1 MGESQLKRLKASL
14 RTAGITGPQKSKKPS
29 VRAKQQQAAAAGSS
43 TKRLDRNVALQSI
56 REEFNPFEIKTT
68 REKHSISGRGQI
80 KGAKGRPGLS
90 KQIGEEN
97 RKRTLLVEMQ
107 RKHKAGGIVDRRFG
121 ENDPTMTPEEKMLER
136 FTKEKQKRARGGG
149 GGGIF
154 NLDDGDEDQ
163 LTHFG
168 KSLGADDFDDGNEM
182 LASDDDMLERRL
194 SKKRRLDPD
203 AGPNDTGSGGGGGG
217 DDDEE
222 DSDGEKKPERKK
234 SKAEVMKEVIA
245 KSKLHK
251 YERQKAKEDDED
263 EREKL
268 DAQMSDIWALLGRQP
283 VIRGDA
289 PGTGANMEPIPG
301 RDEPRPE
308 RKAGGDD
315 DDGKINPGR
324 LAQMEGKEDAEYDA
338 RVREMVYDKRSQPAE
353 RTKTA
358 EEKALEESERL
369 RKLEEA
375 RQRRMRG
382 EEDSED
388 ERTAAK
394 EAAAADDDDFEFG
407 DATEYGLGRGIPD
420 AAAAEQAQENP
431 DELLDGDYEVSEV
444 SEASEDGYVDVD
456 EDGNVDGSG
465 AEFSDDYDSDAEV
478 AAGSDEEEDDDG
490 DDDFLADL
498 MPRDS
503 SSSSSSS
510 GALTLALHRAA
521 PSSSE
526 PAYTYPCPQTPAE
539 LLAITAAI
547 PPSDHPT
554 IIQRIRILHHP
565 KLHADNKAKLAVF
578 APVLLAHI
586 LHLSNLPT
594 PTPPFPAIETLTRHL
609 HALSKSHPVPV
620 ADAFRTHLQAAH
632 DRADLTP
639 ADLVLLAAVATIYP
653 TSDHFHQVV
662 TPATIVLARWLSQTP
677 PTTLQRLSTGA
688 YLATLCLQYQ
698 KLSRRFVPEAIGF
711 VLQGLSLLAPV
722 PQVPV
727 PGNFLYHDSSA
738 LRITKAHVG
747 GARKMAF
754 ADIFG
759 DEKEDTR
766 CVLLCTLLSLTEGF
780 AALWG
785 GKKAFGEV
793 FGPAA
798 EVVAWMGGRECSGRL
813 SREVKTK
820 LKSTL
825 ATLTTALAHA
835 THTRRPLELHHHRP
849 LPIKTFIPK
858 FEESYSADKRSYDP
872 DKERLQLAKLKAEH
886 KRERKGALRELRKDS
901 SFVAREKLK
910 EDKKKSKEYHA
921 KMAKLTAMIQTEE
934 GAAANEYKRT
944 KKR

>member
-14 RTAGITGPQKSKKPS
+14 RTAGITGPQKSKKPA
-29 VRAKQQQAAAAGSS
+29 VRAKQQAAAAGSS
-43 TKRLDRNVALQSI
+43 TKRLERNVALQSI

-68 REKHSISGRGQI
+68 REKHSISGRGQV

-136 FTKEKQKRARGGG
+136 FTKEKQKRARGGD
-149 GGGIF
+149 IF

-182 LASDDDMLERRL
+182 MASDDDMLERRL

-203 AGPNDTGSGGGGGG
+203 AGPNDTGSG
-217 DDDEE
+217 DE

-308 RKAGGDD
+308 KKAE
-315 DDGKINPGR
+315 DDGKTNPGR

-394 EAAAADDDDFEFG
+394 EADIGGDDDFEFG
-407 DATEYGLGRGIPD
+407 DATEYDLGRGIPD
-420 AAAAEQAQENP
+420 AAIPDKTQENP
-431 DELLDGDYEVSEV
+431 DELLDGDYEV
-444 SEASEDGYVDVD
+444 SEDGYVDVD

-465 AEFSDDYDSDAEV
+465 AEFSDDYESDAEV
-478 AAGSDEEEDDDG
+478 AAGSDKDDEE
-490 DDDFLADL
+490 DDFLADL
-498 MPRDS
+498 MPRAKS
-503 SSSSSSS
+503 TATTTGS
-510 GALTLALHRAA
+510 GALTLDLTA
-521 PSSSE
+521 PSSE
-526 PAYTYPCPQTPAE
+526 PSDKLAYTYPCPQTHAE
-539 LLAITAAI
+539 LLSITATV
-547 PPSDHPT
+547 PTSDHPT

-565 KLHADNKAKLAVF
+565 KLHADNKSKLAVF
-578 APVLLAHI
+578 APVLLEHI
-586 LHLSNLPT
+586 LHLSNLT
-594 PTPPFPAIETLTRHL
+594 PATPPFPALETLIRHL
-609 HALSKSHPVPV
+609 HALSKSHPIPV
-620 ADAFRTHLQAAH
+620 AEEFRNHLKAAH
-632 DRADLTP
+632 DREDLTSADLI
-639 ADLVLLAAVATIYP
+639 LLTAVATIYP

-677 PTTLQRLSTGA
+677 PTTMQRLATGA

-698 KLSRRFVPEAIGF
+698 KLSRRFVPEAISF
-711 VLQGLSLLAPV
+711 VLQGLSLLAPA

-727 PGNFLYHDSSA
+727 PGNFLYHDSSE

-766 CVLLCTLLSLTEGF
+766 CVLACTFLSLTEGF
-780 AALWG
+780 AALWA

-798 EVVAWMGGRECSGRL
+798 EVVAWLGGRECGGRL
-813 SREVKTK
+813 SRDVKTK
-820 LKSTL
+820 VKTTQK
-825 ATLTTALAHA
+825 TLTTALTHA